1 MMVIRKYPE
10 EVKKAVGSMDLWEY
24 ENTMQHIKRINP
36 EFHQEIY
43 HMYAKD
49 YRQKAAKELVTNYET
64 GEDEARR
71 YLLGEISLEEILPFV
86 KEWRK
91 NGSGYYGNKM
101 ERLEILSK
109 DTKNQQIY
117 ERAVVLEGILMRG
130 TYFAHYLY
138 TSVGGDKNKSAEE
151 WDIERIDYILS
162 IFQRE
167 QVPMSYQLDM
177 LACMYEDIYPE
188 IVQKVFQR
196 EIGRASCRER
206 VSS

>member
-1 MMVIRKYPE
+1 
-10 EVKKAVGSMDLWEY
+10 
-24 ENTMQHIKRINP
+24 
-36 EFHQEIY
+36 
-43 HMYAKD
+43 MYAKD
-49 YRQKAAKELVTNYET
+49 YRQKAAKELVTDYET

-101 ERLEILSK
+101 ARLEILSK

-196 EIGRASCRER
+196 ECITVLSRHIDEWKEAYQKAALEGAARARIFCICVLSQYAEEYKKTLLACA
-206 VSS
+206 SDSA